1 MIFDCLMINIFITI
15 TYATKAAPEKEKNV
29 EFFVLPSVSGLVD
42 DYACLEYEKIE
53 DFEQIEEKC
62 SWKEKTWNYELQN
75 QCSEQIE
82 KDIEFRTGL
91 E

>member
-15 TYATKAAPEKEKNV
+15 TYATKAAPKEEKNV
-29 EFFVLPSVSGLVD
+29 EFFVLLSVSSLLD
-42 DYACLEYEKIE
+42 DYTCLEYEKIE

-62 SWKEKTWNYELQN
+62 SWKEKTWNYDLQN